1 MSPPRSTSSPSSSRT
16 NFEILSPLF
25 MQGLIWQSSDERLTS
40 TLHFSGGPQK
50 VSGPE
55 RRMTPVELSVL
66 LAAIT
71 ALIFLSALFSGLET
85 ALFSLRPH
93 QLRRLEQNHPA
104 LPNFFQ
110 LFRDKPRRILNGLL
124 LGDGLVKVP
133 LVVLCLILLWRGP
146 VAGYLPQWLAAIAI
160 FAIVVLFCDLIPKLI
175 ALAAP
180 YRLSAVGAF
189 TLQQSVHLLDR
200 VGRTLEKMSTA
211 IVDLL
216 TPRDLGPRAR
226 LSDEELETLVEIGE
240 EEGTLHE
247 AEGEVIQEIIKMG
260 DKTAKDCMTPRVDT
274 FALSDDLTND
284 EAITQL
290 KEKRFRRVP
299 VYADTPEHIV
309 GIIDVKLFLLDS
321 SEHYTETLLAPSFV
335 PETMRALD
343 LLKLFLTHPQS
354 LAIVVDEF
362 GGTEGIITMSDIVEE
377 ILGDAPPS
385 RGDVDLYIEPLEDGK
400 FLVSGHARLD
410 DLRDHLGFE
419 LEADG
424 IDTIGGLVFNR
435 LGYLPQAGAKVELSR
450 LTVTVRCTSRK
461 RIEELLLEKT
471 TCLEDQTNAGTAAA

>member
-1 MSPPRSTSSPSSSRT
+1 
-16 NFEILSPLF
+16 
-25 MQGLIWQSSDERLTS
+25 
-40 TLHFSGGPQK
+40 
-50 VSGPE
+50 
-55 RRMTPVELSVL
+55 MTPVALTIV
-66 LAAIT
+66 LAAI
-71 ALIFLSALFSGLET
+71 AGLIFVSALFSGLET

-104 LPNFFQ
+104 LVNFVQ
-110 LFRDKPRRILNGLL
+110 LFRDKPRRVLNMLL

-133 LVVLCLILLWRGP
+133 LVVLCLFLLWRGP
-146 VAGYLPQWLAAIAI
+146 LAGRLPQWLAAIVI
-160 FAIVVLFCDLIPKLI
+160 FAIVVLLCDLVPKLI

-180 YRLSAVGAF
+180 YQLSTLGAF
-189 TLQQSVHLLDR
+189 ALQTSVRLLDR
-200 VGRTLEKMSTA
+200 VGSTLERVSTV
-211 IVDLL
+211 IIDLL
-216 TPRDLGPRAR
+216 TPVRLRTRAR

-240 EEGTLHE
+240 EEGALHE
-247 AEGEVIQEIIKMG
+247 AEGEMIQEIIKMG
-260 DKTAKDCMTPRVDT
+260 DKTAKDCLTPRVET
-274 FALSDDLTND
+274 FALADDLTN
-284 EAITQL
+284 EQAITQL

-299 VYADTPEHIV
+299 VYADTPDNIV

-377 ILGDAPPS
+377 ILGDAAPS
-385 RGDVDLYIEPLEDGK
+385 RGDVDVYIEPLEDGK

-410 DLRDHLGFE
+410 DLREHLGFE

-450 LTVTVRCTSRK
+450 LTVTVRRTSRK